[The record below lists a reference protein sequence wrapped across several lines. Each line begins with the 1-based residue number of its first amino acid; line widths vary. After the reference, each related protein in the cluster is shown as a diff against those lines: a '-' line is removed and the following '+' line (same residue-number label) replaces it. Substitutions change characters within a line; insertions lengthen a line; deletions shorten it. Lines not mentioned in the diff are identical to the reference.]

1 MEKNVTQHEHRD
13 EEGSLPLDTEQAA
26 DFSQYIPEPLIDTD
40 KRWKITFQR
49 KDVNR
54 SIRVPVFVP
63 VLFVLAVLFML
74 VSAIIVLIN
83 MGNAGN
89 STDLTKLQA
98 ENGKL
103 RQKLEYFEAQVDS
116 IYQKLNQ
123 TEPLD
128 PEADSPRDFPYV
140 PAHSKNVNKKNSLS
154 LENRYQRLDSKIN
167 IILTILDGEDPVL
180 AMMPVVPPP
189 QSGDGIP
196 SIYPTFGAFSSG
208 FGVRLHPILE
218 DYYMHTGVDISN
230 EIGTP
235 IYATAD
241 GVVRH
246 VGFESGFGKRIFI
259 THQGGY
265 ETHYAHLDSYQVK
278 EGDEVYK
285 GQIIGL
291 MGNTGLSTGPHLHYE
306 VIKDGDKLNPIP
318 YLNRIDT
325 TTYAGR

>member
-13 EEGSLPLDTEQAA
+13 EEESLPLDTEQAA

-123 TEPLD
+123 TELLESD
-128 PEADSPRDFPYV
+128 AESPRDFPYV
-140 PAHSKNVNKKNSLS
+140 PAHSKSVNKKNSLS
-154 LENRYQRLDSKIN
+154 LESRYQRLDSKIN

-196 SIYPTFGAFSSG
+196 SIYPTFGALASG
-208 FGVRLHPILE
+208 FGVRMHPILE
-218 DYYMHTGVDISN
+218 DYYMHTGLDISN
-230 EIGTP
+230 DIGTP

-265 ETHYAHLDSYQVK
+265 ETHYAHLDSYQVE

-306 VIKDGDKLNPIP
+306 VIKNGDKLNPIP

-325 TTYAGR
+325 TTFAGR